1 MGSRQDDMA
10 NVNRFVRCVNTLGL
24 GMRQHRG
31 GLDYETNRLEE
42 PRMAESV
49 HQFEIRVAPDDLDRL
64 GHVNNVTY
72 VRYVQD
78 AALATGT

>member
-1 MGSRQDDMA
+1 
-10 NVNRFVRCVNTLGL
+10 
-24 GMRQHRG
+24 
-31 GLDYETNRLEE
+31 
-42 PRMAESV
+42 MAESV